1 MPIHIGRKFS
11 YWTFMGILKQMK
23 KNTSPQNMLHQGKGN
38 FEQKAIKK
46 QQTQEE
52 LSALPL
58 ST

>member
-1 MPIHIGRKFS
+1 
-11 YWTFMGILKQMK
+11 MGILKQMK